1 MFKSLDTEIENYEE
15 TFEYVKSRVDVLIE
29 EVNKRLPTRIDLSNI
44 SKYGSLYPYKLQVI
58 KASQLYRNHELAS
71 SILMAFNSQ
80 NYTAAAILVRSFL
93 ESSALL
99 FYIGKKINRTIES
112 NSTGDIDSILMSA
125 LMGYS
130 DGKKEKSKAKPIQVL
145 TAVDHA
151 EKRVPGY
158 RREYDHLSNY
168 THPNW
173 FGSHNMYA
181 KIKDGEYI
189 TEFDAS
195 LNNSKSSWNL
205 VYPPLFLSLVL
216 LIHSCDWIDK
226 LTPELTIMCDRN
238 SPNHPSG

>member
-1 MFKSLDTEIENYEE
+1 MFKNLDSELEDYKH
-15 TFEYVKSRVDVLIE
+15 TFEYVKSRVDELIE
-29 EVNKRLPTRIDLSNI
+29 EVNKRLPTRVDLTDI

-71 SILMAFNSQ
+71 SILIAFNSQ
-80 NYTAAAILVRSFL
+80 SYSAAAILVRSLL

-99 FYIGKKINRTIES
+99 FYIGKKINGTIES
-112 NSTGDIDSILMSA
+112 NSTGDIDSILMSV

-130 DGKKEKSKAKPIQVL
+130 GDKKEKSKAKPIQVL

-151 EKRVPGY
+151 EKKVPGY
-158 RREYDHLSNY
+158 RREYDHLSDY

-195 LNNSKSSWNL
+195 LNNSKTSWSL
-205 VYPPLFLSLVL
+205 IYPPLFLSLVL
-216 LIHSCDWIDK
+216 LIHSCDWIDN
-226 LTPELTIMCDRN
+226 LTPEFTKMCDRN
-238 SPNHPSG
+238 SPNRTNG